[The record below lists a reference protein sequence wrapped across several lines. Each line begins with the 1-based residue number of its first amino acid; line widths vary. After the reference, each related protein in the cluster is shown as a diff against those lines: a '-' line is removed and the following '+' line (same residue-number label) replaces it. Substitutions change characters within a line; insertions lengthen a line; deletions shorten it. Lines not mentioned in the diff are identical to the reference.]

1 MRSPLRTLI
10 SIPVVL
16 LLLMPL
22 DGSSAADD
30 AGGEDVLL
38 HALELVDERYWRP
51 GEVHLEA
58 LLASGLQQLEHAGD
72 PVLVTGP
79 DEGGSCTVAIGEQTI
94 QVETT
99 GLQDV
104 QQVVERMRRALAFID
119 EHLEPDDA
127 QGELPDLE
135 VLALQG
141 LLKPLDRHCRV
152 IDEKKIADFNARYRG
167 TLVGIG
173 AKMGR
178 RNDVLTVLKV
188 YEATPAQEAGLL
200 EGDVITAI
208 DGVATLNM
216 KVGDAIDRIRG
227 PAGLAVTLTIRRS
240 GESGR
245 RTFTLVRRKVVLPT
259 IEERLL
265 DNRYALLVLDHFSQ
279 KTADEFLVKLL
290 RLEEKAG
297 GELGGVIIDLRN
309 NKGGSMLHSA
319 RIVNFFLNSGEILQ
333 TQGASGGAVDGLR
346 HKVVANTDKTLT
358 DVPVVVLV
366 NHSTASGS
374 EILAGGLK
382 FNGRALVMGT
392 QTFGKGTVQKPY
404 ELREKLQMKLT
415 VARYLVAQDVW
426 IADVGITPD
435 IRLEEVYFG
444 DEIIDYPDLILD
456 PEASTEPPHGRWRP
470 TTDGTNAQ
478 PEMRML
484 YPYHH
489 ESKDGYL
496 ADRDGAVPQETP
508 FPIPQANDL
517 DDLEGGWHADLLVA
531 LATRILATAEGPE
544 RSQLLAAAGP
554 VITTESQRQ
563 QKRLIHHFEEQG
575 INWADIE
582 SHWMD
587 LSPQREEA
595 DREAMLQPPPKGIAV
610 KVDGRDLYAGETTDL
625 VLRVTNRTGEPLK
638 HLRARTVCD
647 RSSLDGLSFVIGD
660 LGVGRSA
667 SFAVPIEVSRRAQ
680 TRMDRMRL
688 YLINDDGP
696 LGGAHEFKVITHG
709 SEPPRFAMQVSPSV
723 ELIDDGSRMVR
734 YDIDVLNEGVVTS
747 GKVRVSFANPGRE
760 GVEIQESHREIVWL
774 DPGGSDRVVL
784 QVLFRPGAAPV
795 RMVLKVRDVNYG
807 VGMSVGLHV
816 DPQQPSTRGD
826 WYRPP
831 EIGLDGVKGALSAS
845 GSMDIEALAKDDE
858 GMERMLVWLGRDKI
872 ELLEATTSKGTTTLT
887 LDSTVPIEEG
897 INTLKLEAVDA
908 TGIRSERRYVV
919 LGQ

>member
-1 MRSPLRTLI
+1 MPSPFRSLI
-10 SIPVVL
+10 TFLVL
-16 LLLMPL
+16 LLLSLPL
-22 DGSSAADD
+22 DGSSAAGEDSD
-30 AGGEDVLL
+30 EDVLL
-38 HALELVDERYWRP
+38 RALELVDERYWRP
-51 GEVHLEA
+51 GEVHLDA
-58 LLASGLQQLEHAGD
+58 LLASGLQQLEYAGD

-79 DEGGSCTVAIGEQTI
+79 DSEGRCTLVVGEQSL
-94 QVETT
+94 QVDTT
-99 GLQDV
+99 GLQDM
-104 QQVVERMRRALAFID
+104 QQVVERMRRGLAFID

-135 VLALQG
+135 VLAVQG

-152 IDEKKIADFNARYRG
+152 IDENKIADFNARYRG

-178 RNDVLTVLKV
+178 RNDLLTVLKV
-188 YEATPAQEAGLL
+188 YENTPARDAGLL
-200 EGDVITAI
+200 VGDVITAI

-216 KVGDAIDRIRG
+216 KVGDAIERIRG
-227 PAGLAVTLTIRRS
+227 PEGLAVTLTIRRS

-290 RLEEKAG
+290 RLEEQAG
-297 GELGGVIIDLRN
+297 GELGGVIIDLRD

-319 RIVNFFLNSGEILQ
+319 RIVNFFLDSGEILQ
-333 TQGASGGAVDGLR
+333 TQGAGGGAVDGLR
-346 HKVVANTDKTLT
+346 HRVEASTEKTLSN
-358 DVPVVVLV
+358 VPVVVLV

-382 FNGRALVMGT
+382 FNDRALVMGT

-404 ELREKLQMKLT
+404 KLRDKLQMKIT
-415 VARYLVAQDVW
+415 VARYLVAKDVW

-435 IRLEEVYFG
+435 VRLEEVYFG
-444 DEIIDYPDLILD
+444 DEVINYPDLILD
-456 PEASTEPPHGRWRP
+456 PEAPAEPPHSHWRP

-478 PEMRML
+478 PEMRMI

-489 ESKDGYL
+489 QDKDGYL
-496 ADRDGAVPQETP
+496 ANRDGEVPQETP
-508 FPIPQANDL
+508 FPIPTSADG
-517 DDLEGGWHADLLVA
+517 EGEWHADLLVS
-531 LATRILATAEGPE
+531 LATRILAVAEGPG
-544 RSQLLAAAGP
+544 RSQLVAAAGP

-563 QKRLIHHFEEQG
+563 QDRLVHYLEEQG
-575 INWADIE
+575 INWE
-582 SHWMD
+582 GVETRWMD
-587 LSPQREEA
+587 LSPQREA
-595 DREAMLQPPPKGIAV
+595 TDREAMLQPPPEGITV
-610 KVDGRDLYAGETTDL
+610 KMDGRDLHAGQTTDM
-625 VLRVTNRTGEPLK
+625 VVRITNRTGEKLQ
-638 HLRARTVCD
+638 HLRAHSVCE
-647 RSSLDGLSFVIGD
+647 RSSLDGLSFVFGD
-660 LGVGRSA
+660 LGAGKTA

-680 TRMDRMRL
+680 TRMDRMRI
-688 YLINDDGP
+688 YLVDDDGP
-696 LGGAHEFKVITHG
+696 LGGAHEFEVISHG

-723 ELIDDGSRMVR
+723 EQIDDGSRMVR

-747 GKVRVSFANPGRE
+747 GKVRVSFENPGRE
-760 GVEIQESHREIVWL
+760 GVELQESHQEIVWL

-784 QVLFRPGAAPV
+784 QVMFRPGTAPL

-807 VGMSVGLHV
+807 VGMSVGLDV
-816 DPQQPSTRGD
+816 DPQEPASRGD

-845 GSMDIEALAKDDE
+845 GSMDIVARAKDDE
-858 GMERMLVWLGRDKI
+858 GMQRLLVWLGGDKI
-872 ELLEATTSKGTTTLT
+872 ELLEASATLGSTTLA
-887 LDSTVPIEEG
+887 LDATVPIAEG